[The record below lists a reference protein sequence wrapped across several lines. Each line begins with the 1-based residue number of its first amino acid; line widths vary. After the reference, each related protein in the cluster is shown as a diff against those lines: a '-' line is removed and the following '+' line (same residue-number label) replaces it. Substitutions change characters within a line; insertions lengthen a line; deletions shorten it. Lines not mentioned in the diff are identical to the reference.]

1 MCFGFSG
8 NILALKRITELSLY
22 GLAYVVEQVSGIL
35 TRWRQFGRRY
45 FWPHLLLGMVAA
57 SLGLP
62 VLSNSAEAAT
72 PTKTTT
78 TKHDLST
85 RVNFTNLALLEANR
99 RPNFSVDYWH
109 QHAIRT
115 VIRHLS
121 FAMAPQAMPVA
132 EETLPVQA
140 QHLALLDTLN
150 ALLTQDSQPP
160 VIVRQQAKNR
170 FVPPA
175 TFTVS
180 TWISQVQG
188 IRAGPQRL
196 S

>member
-1 MCFGFSG
+1 MSG
-8 NILALKRITELSLY
+8 L
-22 GLAYVVEQVSGIL
+22 L

-62 VLSNSAEAAT
+62 TLNNNADAAQPARTTASNHDRIT
-72 PTKTTT
+72 P
-78 TKHDLST
+78 
-85 RVNFTNLALLEANR
+85 VNFTSLALLEANR
-99 RPNFSVDYWH
+99 RPSFTVDYWH

-121 FAMAPQAMPVA
+121 FAMAPQTLTVA
-132 EETLPVQA
+132 EAPLPGEA
-140 QHLALLDTLN
+140 HHRALLDTLN
-150 ALLTQDSQPP
+150 ALLTLERKPP
-160 VIVRQQAKNR
+160 VIVRQYITASSFSPKAFN
-170 FVPPA
+170 
-175 TFTVS
+175 VS
-180 TWISQVQG
+180 AWLSQVQG

>member
-1 MCFGFSG
+1 
-8 NILALKRITELSLY
+8 
-22 GLAYVVEQVSGIL
+22 
-35 TRWRQFGRRY
+35 
-45 FWPHLLLGMVAA
+45 MVAA
-57 SLGLP
+57 SFGLP
-62 VLSNSAEAAT
+62 VLSHSAEAAT
-72 PTKTTT
+72 PAKTTT

-99 RPNFSVDYWH
+99 RPNFTVDYWH

-121 FAMAPQAMPVA
+121 FAMAPQAVPVV
-132 EETLPVQA
+132 EESLPVQA

-150 ALLTQDSQPP
+150 ALLTQESKPP
-160 VIVRQQAKNR
+160 VIVRQMTNTA
-170 FVPPA
+170 FIPHA
-175 TFTVS
+175 AFSVS
-180 TWISQVQG
+180 AWISQVQG

>member
-1 MCFGFSG
+1 LDSAC
-8 NILALKRITELSLY
+8 L

-62 VLSNSAEAAT
+62 VLSNNAEAAS
-72 PTKTTT
+72 PPKTST
-78 TKHDLST
+78 TKHDLTT
-85 RVNFTNLALLEANR
+85 RVNFTNLALLEVNR

-121 FAMAPQAMPVA
+121 FAMVPQAMPAA

-150 ALLTQDSQPP
+150 ALLTQDTQAP
-160 VIVRQQAKNR
+160 VNVRHTAQLTL
-170 FVPPA
+170 VPPA
-175 TFTVS
+175 AFSVS
-180 TWISQVQG
+180 TWISQVHG

>member
-1 MCFGFSG
+1 MVD
-8 NILALKRITELSLY
+8 SL
-22 GLAYVVEQVSGIL
+22 SGIL

-57 SLGLP
+57 SFGLP
-62 VLSNSAEAAT
+62 VLSANAETVT
-72 PTKTTT
+72 PAKTNTAR
-78 TKHDLST
+78 HDLST
-85 RVNFTNLALLEANR
+85 RVNFTNLALLEATR
-99 RPNFSVDYWH
+99 RPNFTVDYWH

-132 EETLPVQA
+132 QESLPVQA

-150 ALLTQDSQPP
+150 ALLTQESKPP
-160 VIVRQQAKNR
+160 VIVRQQTNISFIPHAA
-170 FVPPA
+170 FS
-175 TFTVS
+175 VS
-180 TWISQVQG
+180 AWISQVQG